1 MTKQLFIL
9 VLIIFIKAGHIYGQ
23 DSASVKPVNRSTVS
37 LEIGGA
43 GSFASVNYEHLVYYN
58 SYNKLLLRV
67 GATAPYKDFGN
78 NYFELFP
85 IGIYYLNGNKHHL
98 ELGLNSSVMYN
109 KGFKLVFISPSI
121 GYRYQKFLSKS
132 MSFSIAISPIIDI
145 EKQENLRVIPWAK
158 IGIGYSFNSKN
169 RTVKPKSNY
178 SDTLNTRK
186 RFFIELGAH
195 FLTGKQHV
203 ISKYRNNGNGSSS
216 YYDAI
221 RFPIDTSALYIN
233 SLVVNRR
240 VLPSLSTG
248 VYFNNHEFKA
258 EFAYAKNNSLFVYAE
273 DFGKKAYFKSKE
285 YSYLIGYAYTDLL
298 NRIKRLNRLH
308 LYIGANLQFIH
319 KDREFYYDHYS
330 NIGGRNDSETLNS
343 TVTSN
348 HFSFI
353 PDAGIKLNFGRYVY
367 LKSGVR
373 FNTLS
378 YTYGKFSWNYKVIS
392 WWSQINTE
400 RENEGRFTKLL
411 ITGESSYFNVV
422 ENVYLKIGFSF

>member
-9 VLIIFIKAGHIYGQ
+9 VLIIFFKAGQIYGQ
-23 DSASVKPVNRSTVS
+23 DSASVKPVNRSNVT

-43 GSFASVNYEHLVYYN
+43 GFFGSVNYEHLVYYN

-67 GATAPYKDFGN
+67 GATVPYKDFGN

-109 KGFKLVFISPSI
+109 KCFKLVVISPSI
-121 GYRYQKFLSKS
+121 GYRYQNFLSKS
-132 MSFSIAISPIIDI
+132 MSFSVAISPIIDI
-145 EKQENLRVIPWAK
+145 EKHDNLQVIPWAK

-186 RFFIELGAH
+186 RFFIELGTH
-195 FLTGKQHV
+195 FLTGKQHE
-203 ISKYRNNGNGSSS
+203 ISKYSNNGNGSSS

-221 RFPIDTSALYIN
+221 GFPIDTSALYIN

-240 VLPSLSTG
+240 MLPSLSTG

-258 EFAYAKNNSLFVYAE
+258 EFAYTKTNSLYAYAE
-273 DFGKKAYFKSKE
+273 DFGKDAHFKSKE
-285 YSYLIGYAYTDLL
+285 YSYLIGYAYTGLL
-298 NRIKRLNRLH
+298 NRIKKLNRVN

-319 KDREFYYDHYS
+319 KDREFYYYHF
-330 NIGGRNDSETLNS
+330 NAGGGRYDSQTLNS

-348 HFSFI
+348 QFSFI
-353 PDAGIKLNFGRYVY
+353 PDAGIRLNFGRCIY

-392 WWSQINTE
+392 WWSQSNTE
-400 RENEGRFTKLL
+400 RENEGTFTKLL

-422 ENVYLKIGFSF
+422 DNVYLKIGFSF